1 MVELR
6 QWQAEALDT
15 LKRTWG
21 PGQGPVVRAVM
32 GAGKSILMAAIC
44 DELSA
49 TVLVTA
55 PSIKLV
61 DQLAETIT
69 SVTGEDVGKYYT
81 HEKRTARITVACYDS
96 MGALAAT
103 GYRPGVWIADE
114 CHRTEVDDIKA
125 AVEMLAPPMR
135 LGFTATP
142 YLSGQGG
149 KLTLWDTL
157 VYSYGVQQAIRDA
170 VVVPPKVVHYTGE
183 AEELDA
189 ACLDMVSKAK
199 GPGVVS
205 AINIADAE
213 EFAKYATQHG
223 YFSRAIHSRQSKD
236 EQAELLEMLRVGD
249 LHHLVHVNLLTEG
262 VDLPWLRWLCLRR
275 PGASRIRFAQ
285 EVGRVLRAHPGKTCG
300 VVYDPHDL
308 FGRLSL
314 SYEACLGEVDGPSAD
329 DAAAW
334 DIDFEIQKLKG
345 SPVPP
350 ETLAGVP
357 VPLLAPIAAYIRAL
371 RVAFQGAGLVDIT
384 IPAGKWR
391 EEPANDKQMDM
402 LRHIRTD
409 WTAVPGGHVKA
420 LQSAVSA
427 AHVLN
432 KGDVSDLISVLKAL
446 KKMDKWPMEV
456 VE

>member
-1 MVELR
+1 MVQLR
-6 QWQAEALDT
+6 AWQSEALDT
-15 LKRTWG
+15 LKRDWK
-21 PGQGPVVRAVM
+21 PGTGPVIRAVM

-44 DELSA
+44 REMKRE
-49 TVLVTA
+49 VLVSA

-61 DQLAETIT
+61 DQLAATIAE
-69 SVTGEDVGKYYT
+69 VTGEDVAKYYT

-96 MGALAAT
+96 LGALAST
-103 GYRPGVWIADE
+103 GYRPTIWIADE

-125 AVEMLAPPMR
+125 AVELLAPTMR

-142 YLSGQGG
+142 YLSGD
-149 KLTLWDTL
+149 KSLSLWDTL

-170 VVVPPKVVHYTGE
+170 VVVPPKVIHYSGE
-183 AEELDA
+183 AETLDA
-189 ACLDMVSKAK
+189 ACLDMVRVAF

-213 EFAKYATQHG
+213 AFAKYSTEHG
-223 YFSRAIHSRQSKD
+223 FFARAIHSRQSKD

-285 EVGRVLRAHPGKTCG
+285 EVGRVLRAHPGKTHG
-300 VVYDPHDL
+300 IVYDPHDL

-329 DAAAW
+329 ELAAW
-334 DIDFEIQKLKG
+334 DIDFAIQQMKAAAL
-345 SPVPP
+345 PA

-357 VPLLAPIAAYIRAL
+357 VPLIEPIASYIRTL
-371 RVAFQGAGLVDIT
+371 RVAFQGAGVVDIT
-384 IPAGKWR
+384 IPAGAWR
-391 EEPANDKQMDM
+391 SEPANDKQMDM
-402 LRHIRTD
+402 LRHLRVD
-409 WTAVPGGHVKA
+409 WSTVPGGHVRA
-420 LQSAVSA
+420 LQSAISA
-427 AHVLN
+427 AHVLS
-432 KGDVSDLISVLKAL
+432 KGDVSDLISCLKGLKAG
-446 KKMDKWPMEV
+446 WPEV
-456 VE
+456 EV